1 MTMRST
7 TLKRVV
13 GLVAL
18 LALAGTAGADI
29 TLFAKGSV
37 PGDARDK
44 SELTGESVPGV
55 ANDLF
60 GSWGSAITYLWRD
73 NLYIAVD
80 DRGPQDGKAKWQT
93 RMHMLTITPPEAAGG
108 ELKIE
113 LKNTE
118 LLRDLR
124 DKPFWGSSAAIDAG
138 LRAKAID
145 ARRLDP
151 EACREGRDGSLW
163 IADEYGPHIDR
174 IDAKGRRYDR
184 LAIPDHYR
192 IQKPSPDP
200 DKELP
205 PNNTSGRQPNRGF
218 EGLAINP
225 TGTKLFAI
233 PQSPLLQ
240 DAGLNDKNERIGKNI
255 RMLQIGVETG
265 DEWGKTKEY
274 VYQIDDAKQGV
285 SEILAVN
292 SRQFL
297 VLERDGKA
305 GAEAKSKKIY
315 LIDIDGATDVSAI
328 EALPAGDLPETITP
342 VRKKLFIDLL
352 DAKFKLAGEG
362 MPEKIE
368 GLTWGPEL
376 ADGRLTLLVTT
387 DNDLNPKQPTHVWMF
402 AIEKS
407 DLPDYAKQI
416 IDALEKKAEGA
427 DQAQPAAQ
435 PGLPGKPMPGEP
447 AIRRTP
453 RPPVDHPA
461 QDHVQPPETPAPAPA
476 PATEPKATP
485 NSEPQPTSAPAP
497 KQ

>member
-1 MTMRST
+1 MSRI
-7 TLKRVV
+7 LRNGAV
-13 GLVAL
+13 GLLAMIAVAGSVN
-18 LALAGTAGADI
+18 AEI

-37 PGDARDK
+37 AGDARDK
-44 SELTGESVPGV
+44 SELTGDAVPGV
-55 ANDLF
+55 PNDLF
-60 GSWGSAITYLWRD
+60 GSWGSGITYLWRD

-93 RMHMLTITPPEAAGG
+93 RMHLLAITPPEAAGG

-151 EACREGRDGSLW
+151 EACREARDGSLW

-174 IDAKGRRYDR
+174 VDAKGRRYDR
-184 LAIPDHYR
+184 LEIPEHYR
-192 IQKPSPDP
+192 IQKPNADP
-200 DKELP
+200 EKELP

-233 PQSPLLQ
+233 PQSPLIQ
-240 DAGLNDKNERIGKNI
+240 DGALDEKNERVGKNI
-255 RMLQIGVETG
+255 RVLQIGVELG
-265 DEWGKTKEY
+265 EDWAKTKEY

-285 SEILAVN
+285 SEMLAVN

-305 GAEAKSKKIY
+305 GTEARSKKIY
-315 LIDIDGATDVSAI
+315 LIDIEGATDVSGV
-328 EALPAGDLPETITP
+328 EKLPSADLPETIKP
-342 VRKKLFIDLL
+342 VSKKLFIDLL
-352 DAKFKLAGEG
+352 DPKFKLAGEG

-387 DNDLNPKQPTHVWMF
+387 DNDLNPKQSTHVWMF
-402 AIEKS
+402 AIDKS
-407 DLPDYAKQI
+407 DLPDYAKQM

-427 DQAQPAAQ
+427 EPPVVR
-435 PGLPGKPMPGEP
+435 PGLPGKPVPGQP
-447 AIRRTP
+447 AIRQTP

-461 QDHVQPPETPAPAPA
+461 QDHTQPPEK
-476 PATEPKATP
+476 PATPPAEPKTETT
-485 NSEPQPTSAPAP
+485 NSPRR
-497 KQ
+497 

>member
-1 MTMRST
+1 MKLGKS
-7 TLKRVV
+7 TLKTAL

-18 LALAGTAGADI
+18 LSLAGTANADI
-29 TLFAKGSV
+29 TLFARASV

-44 SELTGESVPGV
+44 SELAGESVPGV
-55 ANDLF
+55 ANDQF

-93 RMHMLTITPPEAAGG
+93 RMHLLTITPPDAAGG

-113 LKNTE
+113 VKNTE

-174 IDAKGRRYDR
+174 LDAKGRRYDR
-184 LAIPDHYR
+184 LAVPDHYR
-192 IQKPSPDP
+192 IQKPSADP

-205 PNNTSGRQPNRGF
+205 PSNTSGRQPNRGF

-240 DAGLNDKNERIGKNI
+240 DGGLNDKNERVGKNI

-265 DEWGKTKEY
+265 EEWGRTKEY

-285 SEILAVN
+285 SELLAVN

-305 GAEAKSKKIY
+305 GVEAKSKKIY

-328 EALPAGDLPETITP
+328 ESLPAGELPDTIAP
-342 VRKKLFIDLL
+342 VRKKLLLDLL
-352 DAKFKLAGEG
+352 DPKFKLAGEG

-376 ADGRLTLLVTT
+376 ADGRLTLLVTS

-407 DLPDYAKQI
+407 DLPDYAKQM

-427 DQAQPAAQ
+427 KPEEPAVQ
-435 PGLPGKPMPGEP
+435 PGVPGKPMPGEP
-447 AIRRTP
+447 TIRRAP

-461 QDHVQPPETPAPAPA
+461 QPTESPAQQQAPQP
-476 PATEPKATP
+476 EPKA
-485 NSEPQPTSAPAP
+485 EPQPGMAPAP